1 MRVMVYN
8 IAYGTGAPKSY
19 YHHITTA
26 PRYMRTSHT
35 HLDKIMKFI
44 EEADPDVL
52 GLVEVDT
59 GSYRT
64 KFVNQVEK
72 IACYLN
78 HHHQSS
84 VKYKHNF
91 LAKTLPIF
99 RNQANAVLTKDKM
112 PQGKFHY
119 FTRGMKRLIIE
130 VNIGGLR
137 FFLVHLALKKEVRK
151 IQLAHLA
158 KLAKG
163 RTPVIIAGDFN
174 TFSGAH
180 EIEEFQEK
188 LGLIN
193 PNTDALP
200 TFPSWK
206 PKKQL
211 DFILCSKYL
220 KIKNFEIPKV
230 NFSDHLP
237 LILDFKI

>member
-1 MRVMVYN
+1 ME
-8 IAYGTGAPKSY
+8 
-19 YHHITTA
+19 
-26 PRYMRTSHT
+26 
-35 HLDKIMKFI
+35 FI
-44 EEADPDVL
+44 GEADPDVL

-72 IACYLN
+72 IAGYLN

-84 VKYKHNF
+84 VKYNNNF

-99 RNQANAVLTKDKM
+99 RNQVNAVLTKIKL
-112 PQGKFHY
+112 PQGKFHF
-119 FTRGMKRLIIE
+119 FTCGMKRLIIE

-137 FFLVHLALKKEVRK
+137 FFLVHLALKKEVRRV
-151 IQLAHLA
+151 QLAHLA

-180 EIEEFQEK
+180 EVEEFQDK

-193 PNTDALP
+193 PNAAGLP

-220 KIKNFEIPKV
+220 KIKNFEIPNVK
-230 NFSDHLP
+230 FSDHLP
-237 LILDFKI
+237 LILDFKL

>member
-1 MRVMVYN
+1 MRILIYN

-19 YHHITTA
+19 YDNINTA
-26 PRYMRTSHT
+26 TRYVRTPHT
-35 HLDKIMKFI
+35 HIDKIMKFI
-44 EEADPDVL
+44 GEADPDVI
-52 GLVEVDT
+52 GLVEVDS

-72 IACYLN
+72 IAGHLN

-84 VKYKHNF
+84 VKYNQNF
-91 LAKTLPIF
+91 LAKMLPIF
-99 RNQANAVLTKDKM
+99 RNQVNAVLTKKKL
-112 PQGKFHY
+112 PQGKFH
-119 FTRGMKRLIIE
+119 FFACGVKRLIIE
-130 VNIGGLR
+130 VNIGGIR

-151 IQLAHLA
+151 VQLAHLA

-180 EIEEFQEK
+180 EVEEFQDK

-193 PNTDALP
+193 PNTDGLP

-211 DFILCSKYL
+211 DFILCSKYI
-220 KIKNFEIPKV
+220 KIKNFEVPKV
-230 NFSDHLP
+230 RFSDHLP
-237 LILDFKI
+237 LILDLKI